1 LPPDLALTAPCVAV
15 ALALARRSSLPARS
29 KKEEEAREA
38 EKRMTL
44 RRAGQLCQRKREGG
58 KEKK

>member
-1 LPPDLALTAPCVAV
+1 
-15 ALALARRSSLPARS
+15 LARRSSLPARS

-44 RRAGQLCQRKREGG
+44 RRAGQLCQRKGEGG